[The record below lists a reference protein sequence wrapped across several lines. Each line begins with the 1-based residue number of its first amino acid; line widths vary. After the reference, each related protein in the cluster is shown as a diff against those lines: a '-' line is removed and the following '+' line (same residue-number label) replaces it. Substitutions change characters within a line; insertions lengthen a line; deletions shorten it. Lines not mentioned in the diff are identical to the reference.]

1 MKLRNNPESPLEIQK
16 EISVRQEFLKMI
28 KYGRK
33 TMEVRIAYPDL
44 DGISAGDHIRFRS
57 SRDEVIV
64 RVKAVRRRRSISE
77 IIEKEN
83 ISKIAPQVPQI
94 HLRQLA
100 RQLFSES
107 HIEKHGLLAIE
118 FEVIE
123 A

>member
-16 EISVRQEFLKMI
+16 EVSVKQEFLEMI

-33 TMEVRIAYPDL
+33 TVEVRIAYPDL

-57 SRDEVIV
+57 RRDEVIV
-64 RVKAVRRRRSISE
+64 RVKAIRRYKSISE
-77 IIEKEN
+77 VIQNEN
-83 ISKIAPQVPQI
+83 TAKIAPQVPLA

-107 HIEKHGLLAIE
+107 HIKIHGLIVIE
-118 FEVIE
+118 FEKIE
-123 A
+123 S